1 MTLQITPEHVEI
13 SHQPVSCKHWLC
25 ALQMRV
31 RRHHS
36 GLQSFCAVNKNF
48 QQLLQPALQFLN
60 RHADKQ
66 PQIGGDLLIAAAPAV
81 QLLTGFANQRDQL
94 FFYKMVNIFGR
105 GIVKAS
111 RSLAVNLSQTSEN
124 RIPLLRSENSCLMKS
139 MCMRR
144 TGSHFIEQQLAVKW
158 ERPLPLLEL
167 RIEWFPESSGPHLH
181 LVTS

>member
-1 MTLQITPEHVEI
+1 MTLQITPAHVEKR
-13 SHQPVSCKHWLC
+13 HQPVSCKHWLC

-31 RRHHS
+31 RRHRS

-94 FFYKMVNIFGR
+94 FFYKMVNIFGG

-111 RSLAVNLSQTSEN
+111 RSLAVNLSQTSQT
-124 RIPLLRSENSCLMKS
+124 RTPLFRTQHSSLTNSTS
-139 MCMRR
+139 
-144 TGSHFIEQQLAVKW
+144 
-158 ERPLPLLEL
+158 LP
-167 RIEWFPESSGPHLH
+167 R
-181 LVTS
+181 